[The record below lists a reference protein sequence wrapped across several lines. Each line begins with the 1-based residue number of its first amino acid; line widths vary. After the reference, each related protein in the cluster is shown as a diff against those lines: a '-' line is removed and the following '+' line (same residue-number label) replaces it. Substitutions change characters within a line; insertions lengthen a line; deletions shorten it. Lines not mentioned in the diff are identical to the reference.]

1 MQVLLVEDNE
11 INMEIAEF
19 YLTER
24 GAAVAKAW
32 NGREAVEKVK
42 AEPRRFD
49 VVLMDVMMPVL
60 DGLAATRE
68 IRALP
73 YPAAGVPIL
82 AMTAQD
88 TREAEQECKDAGM
101 NDYLASRGPDRMAE
115 KILHWTRQQA
125 ETSSRHNLPLLD
137 KSAWLCYTNH
147 ASQLTRFPT
156 PCVRGIFMCQRLAN
170 SNFL

>member
-1 MQVLLVEDNE
+1 MRRDQGL
-11 INMEIAEF
+11 
-19 YLTER
+19 ER
-24 GAAVAKAW
+24 P
-32 NGREAVEKVK
+32 EAVEKVK

-101 NDYLASRGPDRMAE
+101 NDYLAKPVDPDRMAE

-125 ETSSRHNLPLLD
+125 ENSSP
-137 KSAWLCYTNH
+137 AQPAAT
-147 ASQLTRFPT
+147 
-156 PCVRGIFMCQRLAN
+156 
-170 SNFL
+170 

>member
-1 MQVLLVEDNE
+1 MDTQDEETLEHISTDKSRKLAGVQVLLVEDNE

-42 AEPRRFD
+42 AEPRCFD

-60 DGLAATRE
+60 DGLVATRE

-101 NDYLASRGPDRMAE
+101 NDYLAKPVDPDRMAE

-125 ETSSRHNLPLLD
+125 ETSSP
-137 KSAWLCYTNH
+137 AQPAAT
-147 ASQLTRFPT
+147 
-156 PCVRGIFMCQRLAN
+156 
-170 SNFL
+170 

>member
-1 MQVLLVEDNE
+1 
-11 INMEIAEF
+11 
-19 YLTER
+19 
-24 GAAVAKAW
+24 
-32 NGREAVEKVK
+32 
-42 AEPRRFD
+42 
-49 VVLMDVMMPVL
+49 MDVMMPVL

-101 NDYLASRGPDRMAE
+101 NDYLAKPVDPDRMAE

-125 ETSSRHNLPLLD
+125 ETSSP
-137 KSAWLCYTNH
+137 AQPA
-147 ASQLTRFPT
+147 AS
-156 PCVRGIFMCQRLAN
+156 
-170 SNFL
+170 